1 MDYYGKKIFPSLLA
15 LEEGEKL
22 KKEIPVECIVT
33 LTQRQLCD
41 LEMIMCGALNPLQGF
56 MNQVDYLSVLDNMS
70 LSNGL
75 LWSIPIVLDVSKE
88 QLSKFNGETQ
98 IGLCDNEGFML
109 AVMNIE
115 STWKAD
121 KAMEAITIPME
132 KATYTL
138 NSIILSHAISN
149 DKPVINALTDYLH
162 PCQILADLQ
171 TIYERLGRIEGI
183 KVAFVGD
190 GNNVANTWL
199 IAGGVVGFNVSVA
212 TPEGYEPSGKA
223 VYEALKHAD
232 KTGAQIQITNNPVEA
247 VKDADVVYTDVW
259 VSMGQEGE
267 KEKKKD
273 FEGFTVDEKLIKHAS
288 KNVLVMHCLPAH
300 KGEEISEEVFE
311 EYADLIFEQAENRL
325 HAQKSLMNFLFK

>member
-1 MDYYGKKIFPSLLA
+1 LKRDFLNVSDLTKEEILHIIEYGI
-15 LEEGEKL
+15 KL
-22 KKEIPVECIVT
+22 KKDRFSDRSLKGKSIGLIFMKPSTRTRLSFEVGVY
-33 LTQRQLCD
+33 QMGGQ
-41 LEMIMCGALNPLQGF
+41 PLYITG
-56 MNQVDYLSVLDNMS
+56 SS
-70 LSNGL
+70 T
-75 LWSIPIVLDVSKE
+75 
-88 QLSKFNGETQ
+88 QLSRGEDIKDTGRVMSRYLD
-98 IGLCDNEGFML
+98 GLVVRTYSHRELEEL
-109 AVMNIE
+109 AV
-115 STWKAD
+115 
-121 KAMEAITIPME
+121 
-132 KATYTL
+132 YF
-138 NSIILSHAISN
+138 

-171 TIYERLGRIEGI
+171 TIYERLGRIEEI

-232 KTGAQIQITNNPVEA
+232 KTGAQIQITNDPVEA

-325 HAQKSLMNFLFK
+325 HTQKSLMNFLFK